1 MGIRIFEFTTIYY
14 FAMTD
19 LAALTT
25 LAQAATPGNW
35 KQQVSNVTDRQGY
48 MIASCYGAKHGSEA
62 SKCEANAA
70 FIAACSPDTILGLVA
85 KLREWEKEFE
95 ERGYAFQ
102 KAQNDTL
109 LENRRLVERVRT
121 MQTALERI
129 ANQTVDLNH
138 RAIAKLALTP
148 SEPQDG

>member
-1 MGIRIFEFTTIYY
+1 MK
-14 FAMTD
+14 D
-19 LAALTT
+19 
-25 LAQAATPGNW
+25 
-35 KQQVSNVTDRQGY
+35 DR
-48 MIASCYGAKHGSEA
+48 AERD
-62 SKCEANAA
+62 AA
-70 FIAACSPDTILGLVA
+70 FIAACSPDVILALVA

-148 SEPQDG
+148 SEPRDVR